1 MVLEAVQHA
10 ALEALAA
17 RAGEYVDAAR
27 APATRRAYRSDWA
40 KFTAWAESRG
50 LATMPAAPATVALY
64 LTDLAEVAKTSTVER
79 RIASIAFARRAAEQ
93 LSPTDDP
100 TVKAVWAG
108 IRRVHGTAEDQAAQ
122 ASIAN
127 PATCLEP
134 PP

>member
-1 MVLEAVQHA
+1 M
-10 ALEALAA
+10 
-17 RAGEYVDAAR
+17 
-27 APATRRAYRSDWA
+27 
-40 KFTAWAESRG
+40 
-50 LATMPAAPATVALY
+50 
-64 LTDLAEVAKTSTVER
+64 AKTSTVER